1 MIRPERVLEMVE
13 TLLDEKQAEYE
24 NIPYDKKSEEYFEQS
39 EKLGAEIAKLEEVID
54 LLEEL
59 S

>member
-24 NIPYDKKSEEYFEQS
+24 NIPYDKNSEEYFEQS
-39 EKLGAEIAKLEEVID
+39 EKLGEEIAKLEEVID

>member
-24 NIPYDKKSEEYFEQS
+24 NIPYDKYSEEYFEQS
-39 EKLGAEIAKLEEVID
+39 EKLCEEIAKLEEVIN

>member
-24 NIPYDKKSEEYFEQS
+24 NIPYDKNSEEYFEQS
-39 EKLGAEIAKLEEVID
+39 EKLGEEIEVID